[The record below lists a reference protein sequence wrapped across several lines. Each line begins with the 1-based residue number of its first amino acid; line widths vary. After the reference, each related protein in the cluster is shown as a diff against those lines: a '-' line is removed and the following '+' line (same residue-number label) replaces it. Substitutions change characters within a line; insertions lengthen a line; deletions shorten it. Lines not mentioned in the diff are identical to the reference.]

1 MIGFLRDNG
10 FLGLMLIAFLV
21 LGFTYSLATPVFEA
35 SDEILH
41 YPVVKHIA
49 DGEGLPIQDPSVG
62 TAWRQEGSQP
72 PLYYLVAALA
82 TFWIDTGNLDELLW
96 RNPHSNIGI
105 HLDDGN
111 KNMVVHTARESFPW
125 HGAAL
130 AVHLIRLLSVLLGTT
145 TVYLTYRIAMAVF
158 PGNAALALG
167 AASLT
172 AFNPMFLFISASV
185 NNDNLANA
193 LSSLAL
199 LQMILLV
206 KRHSPNAQLQNNR
219 RHHIEPR
226 LLLGVTLGL
235 ATLTKLS
242 ALGLI
247 PLAVLAAAVIALR
260 QWSWPEGAPGT
271 SPPPGL
277 GTSQAART
285 KPFHALTSIAAAFGR
300 DCVLILLP
308 VAAIAGWWYVRN
320 WQLYGDPT
328 GLNAM
333 LAIAGTRPSPPG
345 LWELVREE
353 QEGFLIS
360 YWGLFGAVNVLM
372 DNWVYRLLN
381 TLMAVAALGLALA
394 TLRALWARRFK
405 LEFCK
410 VALWPA
416 IVLAALVRWTSLTLA
431 SQGRLMFPA
440 IAALSLLL
448 TLGLSALWPRKD
460 VAALAA
466 GLGGLL
472 FALALLAPFRY
483 IIPAYPGPDLLRGF
497 DPQTVPHRVH
507 INYDGKAELVGY
519 ETDTDRVT
527 SGQSFNLT
535 LYWRALAPMDRDYS
549 VFIHVYGLDSQHIG
563 QEDSY
568 PGKGSYPTRL
578 WQPGQ
583 ALRDTYRLTI
593 APQANAPTQARIEVG
608 LYELSSRDELPR
620 FDGQGRPL
628 KSPILGTIK
637 VAAARPAQYQPEER
651 TSYNLG
657 NRAAL
662 IGYDLAA
669 RQVRPGGSLAVTLY
683 WKVLESFE
691 ADYTVFCHL
700 AVPGEKPVAQADGVP
715 VRGFY
720 PTKLWEK
727 GEVIA
732 DEYLVQVAPEA
743 PPGSYRLLVGMYLP
757 SSGQR
762 LPVIGEGGK
771 AQGDT
776 IALAE
781 VQVSGR

>member
-1 MIGFLRDNG
+1 MQQFFAKVSAIAVILGAFIL
-10 FLGLMLIAFLV
+10 LGLL
-21 LGFTYSLATPVFEA
+21 YSLVTPVFEA
-35 SDEILH
+35 SDEIYH

-49 DGEGLPIQDPSVG
+49 DGEGLPIQDPSVK
-62 TAWRQEGSQP
+62 TAWAQEGSQP

-105 HLDDGN
+105 PLADGN
-111 KNMVVHTARESFPW
+111 KNMVVHTAQENFPW

-130 AVHLIRLLSVLLGTT
+130 AVHLIRLLSVLLGAA

-185 NNDNLANA
+185 NNDNLAIA

-206 KRHSPNAQLQNNR
+206 KRHSLKAQVFFTSKKAC
-219 RHHIEPR
+219 

-235 ATLTKLS
+235 AALTKLS

-260 QWSWPEGAPGT
+260 QWLRSEGTPGA

-285 KPFHALTSIAAAFGR
+285 KPFHALASIAVAFAR
-300 DCVLILLP
+300 DSALILLP

-333 LAIAGTRPSPPG
+333 LAIAGTRPSSPG
-345 LWELVREE
+345 LWGLVREL
-353 QEGFLIS
+353 EGFRIS

-372 DNWVYRLLN
+372 DNWVYGALN

-394 TLRALWARRFK
+394 ALRALRARRFN
-405 LEFCK
+405 LEFCL

-448 TLGLSALWPRKD
+448 ILGLSALWPRKNT
-460 VAALAA
+460 AALAA
-466 GLGGLL
+466 GLAGLL

-507 INYDGKAELVGY
+507 ITYDGKAELVGY

-527 SGQSFNLT
+527 AGESFNLT
-535 LYWRALAPMDRDYS
+535 LYWRALAPMDQDYS
-549 VFIHVYGLDSQHIG
+549 VFIHVYGLDSQLIG

-608 LYELSSRDELPR
+608 LYELSNLKELPR
-620 FDGQGRPL
+620 FDPQGRPL

-637 VAAARPAQYQPEER
+637 VAAARPAQYLPEER

-662 IGYDLAA
+662 VGYDLSA

-683 WKVLESFE
+683 WRVLGSFD

-700 AVPGEKPVAQADGVP
+700 AIPGEKPVAQADGVP

-743 PPGSYRLLVGMYLP
+743 PPGNYRLLVGMYLP

-762 LPVIGEGGK
+762 LPVIGEGGE
-771 AQGDT
+771 AQGDA

>member
-1 MIGFLRDNG
+1 
-10 FLGLMLIAFLV
+10 
-21 LGFTYSLATPVFEA
+21 
-35 SDEILH
+35 
-41 YPVVKHIA
+41 
-49 DGEGLPIQDPSVG
+49 
-62 TAWRQEGSQP
+62 
-72 PLYYLVAALA
+72 
-82 TFWIDTGNLDELLW
+82 
-96 RNPHSNIGI
+96 
-105 HLDDGN
+105 
-111 KNMVVHTARESFPW
+111 
-125 HGAAL
+125 
-130 AVHLIRLLSVLLGTT
+130 
-145 TVYLTYRIAMAVF
+145 
-158 PGNAALALG
+158 
-167 AASLT
+167 
-172 AFNPMFLFISASV
+172 
-185 NNDNLANA
+185 
-193 LSSLAL
+193 
-199 LQMILLV
+199 LLV
-206 KRHSPNAQLQNNR
+206 KRHSPNTPIQDNQRYHTGA
-219 RHHIEPR
+219 R

-235 ATLTKLS
+235 ASLTKLS

-247 PLAVLAAAVIALR
+247 PLAVLAAAATALR
-260 QWSWPEGAPGT
+260 QWSWSESAPGT

-277 GTSQAART
+277 RTSQAART
-285 KPFHALTSIAAAFGR
+285 KSFHALASIALAFGR

-320 WQLYGDPT
+320 WQLYGDAT

-345 LWELVREE
+345 LGGLVREL
-353 QEGFLIS
+353 EGFRIS
-360 YWGLFGAVNVLM
+360 YWGLFGAVNILM
-372 DNWVYRLLN
+372 DNWVYGALN
-381 TLMAVAALGLALA
+381 TLMAVAALGRALGG
-394 TLRALWARRFK
+394 LRALRVRRFN
-405 LEFCK
+405 LGFCL

-448 TLGLSALWPRKD
+448 ILGLSTLWPRKD

-483 IIPAYPGPDLLRGF
+483 IIPAYPGPDLLPGF

-527 SGQSFNLT
+527 AGEPFNLT

-549 VFIHVYGLDSQHIG
+549 IFIHMYGLDSQLIG

-583 ALRDTYRLTI
+583 ALRDTYRVTI
-593 APQANAPTQARIEVG
+593 APQAKAPTQARIEVG
-608 LYELSSRDELPR
+608 LYELQSLKELPR

-637 VAAARPAQYQPEER
+637 VAAARPAQYLPEER
-651 TSYNLG
+651 TSYDLG

-662 IGYDLAA
+662 VGYDLSA
-669 RQVRPGGSLAVTLY
+669 RQVRPGESLAVTLY
-683 WKVLESFE
+683 WKVLGSFE

-700 AVPGEKPVAQADGVP
+700 AIPGEKPVAQADGVP

-727 GEVIA
+727 GEVIV
-732 DEYLVQVAPEA
+732 DEYLVQVAPEG
-743 PPGSYRLLVGMYLP
+743 PPGNYRLLVGMYLP

-762 LPVIGEGGK
+762 LPVIGEGGE
-771 AQGDT
+771 AQGDA

-781 VQVSGR
+781 VQVPGR

>member
-1 MIGFLRDNG
+1 LQQFFAKVSAIAVILGAFIL
-10 FLGLMLIAFLV
+10 LGLL
-21 LGFTYSLATPVFEA
+21 YSLAGPLFEA
-35 SDEILH
+35 SDEISH

-49 DGEGLPIQDPSVG
+49 DGEGLPIQDPSVK
-62 TAWRQEGSQP
+62 TAWAQEGSQP

-96 RNPHSNIGI
+96 YNPHSNIGI
-105 HLDDGN
+105 PLADGN
-111 KNMVVHTARESFPW
+111 KNMVVHTAQENFPW

-130 AVHLIRLLSVLLGTT
+130 AVHLIRLLSVLLGAA
-145 TVYLTYRIAMAVF
+145 TVYLTYRIALAVF

-185 NNDNLANA
+185 NNDNLAIA

-199 LQMILLV
+199 LQTILLV
-206 KRHSPNAQLQNNR
+206 KGHYPKAQVFFTSKKAW
-219 RHHIEPR
+219 

-235 ATLTKLS
+235 AALTKLS

-247 PLAVLAAAVIALR
+247 PLALLAAALSVLR
-260 QWSWPEGAPGT
+260 QPSWFQGAPGI
-271 SPPPGL
+271 SSPPGL
-277 GTSQAART
+277 RTGQPART
-285 KPFHALTSIAAAFGR
+285 RPFHALTSIALAFGR
-300 DCVLILLP
+300 DSALILLP

-320 WQLYGDPT
+320 WQLYGDLT
-328 GLNAM
+328 GLNVM

-345 LWELVREE
+345 LWGLVREL
-353 QEGFLIS
+353 EGFRIS

-372 DNWVYRLLN
+372 DNWVYGLLN
-381 TLMAVAALGLALA
+381 TLMAVAALGLALGG
-394 TLRALWARRFK
+394 LRALRARRVK
-405 LEFCK
+405 WEFCL

-448 TLGLSALWPRKD
+448 ILGLSALWPRKD
-460 VAALAA
+460 TAPLSA

-483 IIPAYPGPDLLRGF
+483 IIPAYPGPELLRGL

-507 INYDGKAELVGY
+507 INYDGKAELVDY
-519 ETDTDRVT
+519 ETDTDRVR
-527 SGQSFNLT
+527 SGEPFNLT

-549 VFIHVYGLDSQHIG
+549 IFVHVYGLDSQLIG

-583 ALRDTYRLTI
+583 ALRDTYRVI
-593 APQANAPTQARIEVG
+593 ISPQAKAPTQARIEVG
-608 LYELSSRDELPR
+608 LYELSSLKELPR

-637 VAAARPAQYQPEER
+637 VAAARPAQYLPEER

-657 NRAAL
+657 NRASL
-662 IGYDLAA
+662 VGYDLSA

-683 WKVLESFE
+683 WKVLESFD

-700 AVPGEKPVAQADGVP
+700 AIPGEKPVAQADGVP

-727 GEVIA
+727 GEVLA

-743 PPGSYRLLVGMYLP
+743 PPGNYRLLVGMYLP
-757 SSGQR
+757 FSGQR

-771 AQGDT
+771 ARGDA